1 MKYIAQVSNEL
12 CNGILFGSLIMM
24 TCCVCL
30 FYCVLCL
37 SRKLKK
43 PDLIDSPLPDLEMK
57 KNQIRHLASEDVLD
71 YVLILRTGKQIPN
84 TGVLFINSHIKLL
97 MMC

>member
-12 CNGILFGSLIMM
+12 RNGFLFGSLIMM

-57 KNQIRHLASEDVLD
+57 KPHQIRHLASEDVLD
-71 YVLILRTGKQIPN
+71 YVLTSSSN
-84 TGVLFINSHIKLL
+84 T
-97 MMC
+97 